1 MGLERGSRVC
11 ALHKSDHPETEQLA
25 SFPLL
30 SGLSKQQVSKVASA
44 GQVVNLPANWT
55 FIAEGTPADTSY
67 IVLEGT
73 VRVTAGG
80 EPLADLGP
88 GEVLGETGLLKHK
101 LRNANVSTVT
111 PAVLLHI
118 DQAAFDTL
126 LQDVGPLREAINETS
141 ARRSGE
147 S

>member
-1 MGLERGSRVC
+1 VC
-11 ALHKSDHPETEQLA
+11 ALHKSDSEAERLA

-30 SGLSKQQVSKVASA
+30 SGLSKQQINKVASA

-55 FIAEGTPADTSY
+55 FISQGTPGDTCY

-73 VRVTAGG
+73 VRVTAHG
-80 EPLADLGP
+80 EHLADLGA
-88 GEVLGETGLLKHK
+88 GEVIGETGLLQHK

-118 DQAAFDTL
+118 DQADFDKL
-126 LQDVGPLREAINETS
+126 VADIEPLRTAINDAAE
-141 ARRSGE
+141 RRKSG
-147 S
+147 SGSGSGSGSS

>member
-1 MGLERGSRVC
+1 VC
-11 ALHKSDHPETEQLA
+11 ALHKSDQPETEKLA

-80 EPLADLGP
+80 EPLAELGP
-88 GEVLGETGLLKHK
+88 GEVLGETGVLQHK

-118 DQAAFDTL
+118 DQSEFDKL
-126 LQDVGPLREAINETS
+126 LKDVEPLRAAIAETA
-141 ARRSGE
+141 ARRSAT